1 MHNSHIKKK
10 TSFLSYFYGQIQYY
24 NIPIIFVH
32 EAIII
37 MTQIFFSVTTL
48 PHKMSTQQ
56 NNVKVQINVL
66 STSKLLKD
74 LLVHLMKAVI
84 YMYEISVVNSV

>member
-1 MHNSHIKKK
+1 MAKFNI
-10 TSFLSYFYGQIQYY
+10 TIFL
-24 NIPIIFVH
+24 FVH

-56 NNVKVQINVL
+56 NNVQVQINVL
-66 STSKLLKD
+66 STSKLLND

-84 YMYEISVVNSV
+84 YEISVVNSV